1 MTKTQKRHHRQGP
14 RSERKHSAERSV
26 TPSRVSRIKEY
37 SKELSK
43 RLLHDYVLPMTRV
56 IEHRLQ
62 RLEQSL

>member
-1 MTKTQKRHHRQGP
+1 MTKTQKKHHRQGP
-14 RSERKHSAERSV
+14 RSERKHATERSV
-26 TPSRVSRIKEY
+26 TPSTISRIKDY

-43 RLLHDYVLPMTRV
+43 RLIHNYVLPMTRV